1 MRRITLGIATLV
13 SCVAVF
19 AASAVASPPLKTPL
33 NITINREVAGICPF
47 PIRIQGTQTGQQI
60 DFFDAD
66 GRLVRRQRH
75 GVEAVTLT
83 ANGQTLTADPFHFNI
98 IVHFGPTG
106 TVEHAY
112 LSGLVFRVPLPDGT
126 VFQSAGRLDFIA
138 QGVNF
143 AVIPEVGAS
152 GDVGALCDALSG

>member
-1 MRRITLGIATLV
+1 MRRITFGIVTLV
-13 SCVAVF
+13 LCVAVF
-19 AASAVASPPLKTPL
+19 TGSAVASSPLKTPL
-33 NITINREVAGICPF
+33 NITINREVAGICAF
-47 PIRIQGTQTGQQI
+47 PIRIQGTQTGHQI

-66 GRLVRRQRH
+66 GRLVRRHRH
-75 GVEAVTLT
+75 GVEEVTLT

-106 TVEHAY
+106 AVEHAY